1 MFNKNSIIKEV
12 NIINKLVC
20 YLLILIA
27 LIICREPIFIVFVNL
42 TLLIITRQ
50 YSKLFKTN
58 LVIMFLSILSI
69 FFPQILWIT
78 KIGILIIYTVLL
90 KKVTQT
96 VELRYVLES
105 TLYRFQSKK
114 ITYKILYAIY
124 FIKYFKKNIK
134 RMLVLKDDYSMPL
147 NYKLI
152 KFIIKH
158 AYNKTKNQMEI
169 FIEVN
174 KLRFYND
181 SKNRTY
187 IEKKETW
194 ESWDTNYLIAHIIII
209 LLTVFYGR

>member
-124 FIKYFKKNIK
+124 FIKYFKKNIE

-187 IEKKETW
+187 IERKETW
-194 ESWDTNYLIAHIIII
+194 ESWDTNYLIAHIIIM

>member
-124 FIKYFKKNIK
+124 FIKYFKKNIE

>member
-1 MFNKNSIIKEV
+1 
-12 NIINKLVC
+12 
-20 YLLILIA
+20 
-27 LIICREPIFIVFVNL
+27 
-42 TLLIITRQ
+42 
-50 YSKLFKTN
+50 
-58 LVIMFLSILSI
+58 
-69 FFPQILWIT
+69 
-78 KIGILIIYTVLL
+78 
-90 KKVTQT
+90 
-96 VELRYVLES
+96 
-105 TLYRFQSKK
+105 
-114 ITYKILYAIY
+114 
-124 FIKYFKKNIK
+124 
-134 RMLVLKDDYSMPL
+134 MLVLKDDYSMPL

-187 IEKKETW
+187 IEKNETW

>member
-124 FIKYFKKNIK
+124 FIKYFKKNIE

-187 IEKKETW
+187 IEKNETW

>member
-124 FIKYFKKNIK
+124 FIKYFKKNIE

-194 ESWDTNYLIAHIIII
+194 ESWDTNYLITHIIII

>member
-69 FFPQILWIT
+69 FFSQILWIT

-124 FIKYFKKNIK
+124 FIKYFKKNIE

-194 ESWDTNYLIAHIIII
+194 ESWDTNYLIAHIIIM

>member
-20 YLLILIA
+20 YLLVLIA

-50 YSKLFKTN
+50 YPKLFKTN

-124 FIKYFKKNIK
+124 FIKYFKKNIE

-158 AYNKTKNQMEI
+158 AYNKTKNQVEI

>member
-20 YLLILIA
+20 YLLILMA

-124 FIKYFKKNIK
+124 FIKYFKTNIK

-158 AYNKTKNQMEI
+158 AYSKTKNQMET
-169 FIEVN
+169 FIEIN

-194 ESWDTNYLIAHIIII
+194 ESWDTNYLIAHIIIM

>member
-1 MFNKNSIIKEV
+1 
-12 NIINKLVC
+12 
-20 YLLILIA
+20 
-27 LIICREPIFIVFVNL
+27 
-42 TLLIITRQ
+42 
-50 YSKLFKTN
+50 
-58 LVIMFLSILSI
+58 MFLSILSI

-124 FIKYFKKNIK
+124 FIKYFKKNIE

-194 ESWDTNYLIAHIIII
+194 ESWDTNYLIAHIIIM

>member
-124 FIKYFKKNIK
+124 FIKYFKKNIE

-194 ESWDTNYLIAHIIII
+194 ESWDTNYLIAHIIIM

>member
-78 KIGILIIYTVLL
+78 KMGILIIYTVLL

-158 AYNKTKNQMEI
+158 AYNKTKNQMKVL
-169 FIEVN
+169 IELN

-181 SKNRTY
+181 YKNRNY
-187 IEKKETW
+187 I
-194 ESWDTNYLIAHIIII
+194 
-209 LLTVFYGR
+209 

>member
-78 KIGILIIYTVLL
+78 KMGILIIYTVLL

-152 KFIIKH
+152 KFIMKH

-194 ESWDTNYLIAHIIII
+194 ESWDTNYLIAHIIIM